1 MRYHL
6 ALITTAT
13 AAAMFANSANA
24 DFDFEDIDLQDAPYS
39 EIEEYNDLYFQNMK
53 VMNIP
58 TWTSSNSTGYDN
70 GYALSVMSGEQVA
83 YNRGGNDLSISG
95 ESFSLSG
102 GWFTAAW
109 RDGLQLRVVGQRD
122 GVDIYNSTHTLSAFE
137 SSWIQLGMYDVDSV
151 TFTSWGGDNVWTG
164 GDGSHFAMDNLA
176 IQVPA
181 PGAMALLGVAGVAA
195 RRRRRG

>member
-13 AAAMFANSANA
+13 AAAMLANSANA

-39 EIEEYNDLYFQNMK
+39 VTEEYNGLEFQNMS
-53 VMNIP
+53 VMNVP
-58 TWTSSNSTGYDN
+58 TWVSSNSIDGN
-70 GYALSVMSGEQVA
+70 GYELSVTSGEQVA
-83 YNRGGNDLSISG
+83 FNLGGDDLTISG
-95 ESFSLSG
+95 QQFSLSG

-109 RDGLQLRVVGQRD
+109 RDELQLRVVGQRD
-122 GVDIYNSTHTLSAFE
+122 GVDIYDSTHTLSAFE
-137 SSWIQLGMYDVDSV
+137 SNWIQLGMYDVDSV
-151 TFTSWGGDNVWTG
+151 TFSSWGGDNVWIG

-181 PGAMALLGVAGVAA
+181 PGAMALLGVAGMAA